1 MTETL
6 TRTAIGREELLQLP
20 LQAYAGPVHLIDRD
34 DAVIPAIQQLE
45 RESLLGFDTETKPVF
60 VRGQSYPPA
69 LVQLAGES
77 AVYIFQLK
85 PLQDIQ
91 PLLRLLAKPD
101 IRKVG
106 VALADD
112 LKKLR
117 EYSPFEPAG
126 FIEIGTLAQSLG
138 IQQTGLRPL
147 AGLLLGIRISKKEQR
162 SNWARERLTPSQISY
177 AATDAAIS
185 RELFRRLEMLRMAR
199 QEAERPRGS
208 ARETMA

>member
-1 MTETL
+1 MTTL
-6 TRTAIGREELLQLP
+6 PKTAIAREELLQLP
-20 LQAYAGPVHLIDRD
+20 LQAYDGPVHLIDRD
-34 DAVIPAIQQLE
+34 SAVDAAVDALE

-60 VRGQSYPPA
+60 VRGQSFPTA
-69 LVQLAGES
+69 LVQLAGEN

-85 PLQDIQ
+85 PLRNIEG
-91 PLLRLLAKPD
+91 LLRVLAAPG

-117 EYSPFEPAG
+117 ELSPFEPDG
-126 FIEIGTLAQSLG
+126 FVEIGTLARNLG
-138 IQQTGLRPL
+138 IQQTGLRAL

-162 SNWARERLTPSQISY
+162 SNWARETLTASQITY

-185 RELFRRLEMLRMAR
+185 RELFRRLEMMRL
-199 QEAERPRGS
+199 ERREVAPTLGS